1 MERDERQRDYTGG
14 CLCGTLRYEASGEP
28 AYAAYC
34 YCGDCRKASGSG
46 FIPFMRFPASALRI
60 KGETRKIATRS
71 ARGGGAVRSTCA
83 VCGSLV
89 FGGEC
94 GKDDWHTIYPGSLD
108 DPSRFHPTTAIFTR
122 NRPAWVVITP
132 KPEGL

>member
-1 MERDERQRDYTGG
+1 MNDNETYTGG

-71 ARGGGAVRSTCA
+71 APGAAAACA
-83 VCGSLV
+83 VPVPFAAVSFLAESAARTTGTRSIPGPSTIRRACIPPPRSSRAL
-89 FGGEC
+89 GGHHA
-94 GKDDWHTIYPGSLD
+94 KL
-108 DPSRFHPTTAIFTR
+108 
-122 NRPAWVVITP
+122 
-132 KPEGL
+132 EGL